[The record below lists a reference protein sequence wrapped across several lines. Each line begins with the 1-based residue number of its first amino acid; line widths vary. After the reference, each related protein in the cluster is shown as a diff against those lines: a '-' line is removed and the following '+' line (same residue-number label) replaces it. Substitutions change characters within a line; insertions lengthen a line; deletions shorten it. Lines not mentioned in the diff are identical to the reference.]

1 MFVVEG
7 TANNA
12 NVGIARGKVLRDVAQ
27 KCGDAVFRMALS
39 QSVQNS
45 ATNVARA
52 GSSEKVRSTMKF
64 HQRIERL
71 ECFGFPYIKILA
83 PILLARYA
91 R

>member
-1 MFVVEG
+1 MR
-7 TANNA
+7 TAEETSD
-12 NVGIARGKVLRDVAQ
+12 VGFERLGR
-27 KCGDAVFRMALS
+27 CF
-39 QSVQNS
+39 
-45 ATNVARA
+45 